1 MKRILTIL
9 ALSLLCLISNAQL
22 VWKISGNGTKK
33 PSYILGTHHGCPFT
47 YCDSIPGL
55 MKAFDKVDNIIGE
68 INMIEL
74 AEMSPERMQKMQ
86 AMMMMPADT
95 SLLSL
100 FNKEETVKVNAWLI
114 KELGANLEMLSMMM
128 PTDTSLLSLFNEEE
142 TAEVNAWLMK
152 EMGANLEMLSMMNPM
167 TIMVTVQNKVMME
180 VIPDV
185 ADMTTI
191 DKYMQTLGQ
200 SKGKTIGELETAD
213 YQMELLYGNSLEE
226 QADALLEMIDLGNS
240 KELMIQLTD
249 AYKSQNLDTLWEIFQ
264 EQMTGYEY
272 DAIVKVRNLNWEKQ
286 MKELLPRQTT
296 LFVVGAGYLPG
307 EFGMINLLREAG
319 YKVKPVKR

>member
-1 MKRILTIL
+1 MKRILTLL
-9 ALSLLCLISNAQL
+9 ALSLLCLTSNAQL
-22 VWKISGNGTKK
+22 VWKISGNGIKK

-100 FNKEETVKVNAWLI
+100 FSTEEAAKVNEWLG
-114 KELGANLEMLSMMM
+114 KKMGASLEMLS
-128 PTDTSLLSLFNEEE
+128 
-142 TAEVNAWLMK
+142 VMK
-152 EMGANLEMLSMMNPM
+152 PM
-167 TIMVTVQNKVMME
+167 TIMVTVQNKEMME
-180 VIPDV
+180 VIPEI
-185 ADMTTI
+185 ATMTTI

-200 SKGKTIGELETAD
+200 RKGKTIGELETAD

-226 QADALLEMIDLGNS
+226 QADALLEMIDHGDS
-240 KELMIQLTD
+240 KGLLQQLTN
-249 AYKSQNLDTLWEIFQ
+249 AYKSQNLDTLWKVFQ

-286 MKELLPRQTT
+286 MKEHLPKQST
-296 LFVVGAGYLPG
+296 LFVVGAGHLPG
-307 EFGMINLLREAG
+307 ESGMINLLSEAG
-319 YKVKPVKR
+319 FKVKPVKK

>member
-9 ALSLLCLISNAQL
+9 ALSLLCLTSNAQL
-22 VWKISGNGTKK
+22 VWKISGNGIKK

-68 INMIEL
+68 INMIEFS
-74 AEMSPERMQKMQ
+74 EMSPERMQKMQ

-95 SLLSL
+95 SLPSL
-100 FNKEETVKVNAWLI
+100 FSTEEAAKVNEWLG
-114 KELGANLEMLSMMM
+114 KKMGASLEMLS
-128 PTDTSLLSLFNEEE
+128 
-142 TAEVNAWLMK
+142 VMK
-152 EMGANLEMLSMMNPM
+152 PM
-167 TIMVTVQNKVMME
+167 TIMVTVQNKEMME
-180 VIPDV
+180 VIPEI
-185 ADMTTI
+185 ATMTTI

-200 SKGKTIGELETAD
+200 RKGKTIGELETAD

-226 QADALLEMIDLGNS
+226 QADALLEMIDHGDS
-240 KELMIQLTD
+240 KGLLQQLTN
-249 AYKSQNLDTLWEIFQ
+249 AYKSQNLDTLWKVFQ

-286 MKELLPRQTT
+286 MKELLPKQST
-296 LFVVGAGYLPG
+296 LFASKGNFQIESRTVLP
-307 EFGMINLLREAG
+307 FCKEAEMSI
-319 YKVKPVKR
+319 

>member
-9 ALSLLCLISNAQL
+9 ALSLLCLTSNAQL
-22 VWKISGNGTKK
+22 LWKISGNGIKK

-55 MKAFDKVDNIIGE
+55 MKVHAQVDNVIGE
-68 INMIEL
+68 INMIEF
-74 AEMSPERMQKMQ
+74 AEMSPERMQQMQ

-100 FNKEETVKVNAWLI
+100 FSTEEAAKVNEWLG
-114 KELGANLEMLSMMM
+114 KKMGASLEMLS
-128 PTDTSLLSLFNEEE
+128 
-142 TAEVNAWLMK
+142 VMK
-152 EMGANLEMLSMMNPM
+152 PM
-167 TIMVTVQNKVMME
+167 TIMVTVQNKEMMD
-180 VIPDV
+180 VIPGI
-185 ADMTTI
+185 ATMTTI

-200 SKGKTIGELETAD
+200 WKGKTIGELETAD

-226 QADALLEMIDLGNS
+226 QADALLEMIDHEDS
-240 KELMIQLTD
+240 KGLLQQLTD
-249 AYKSQNLDTLWEIFQ
+249 AYKSQNLDTLWKVFQ

-286 MKELLPRQTT
+286 MKELLPKQST
-296 LFVVGAGYLPG
+296 LFVVGAGHLLG
-307 EFGMINLLREAG
+307 ESGMINLLRKAG
-319 YKVKPVKR
+319 YKVKPVKK

>member
-9 ALSLLCLISNAQL
+9 ALSLMCLTSNAQL
-22 VWKISGNGTKK
+22 VWKISGNGIQK
-33 PSYILGTHHGCPFT
+33 PSYILGTHHGCPFN

-68 INMIEL
+68 INMIEFS
-74 AEMSPERMQKMQ
+74 EMSPERMQKMQ

-100 FNKEETVKVNAWLI
+100 FNEEETAKVNAWL
-114 KELGANLEMLSMMM
+114 KDEMGASLEML
-128 PTDTSLLSLFNEEE
+128 
-142 TAEVNAWLMK
+142 AVMK
-152 EMGANLEMLSMMNPM
+152 PM
-167 TIMVTVQNKVMME
+167 TIMVTVQNKILMEMMPE
-180 VIPDV
+180 L
-185 ADMTTI
+185 ATMTSI

-200 SKGKTIGELETAD
+200 SKGKSIGELESAD

-226 QADALLEMIDLGNS
+226 QADALLEMIDQGDS
-240 KELMIQLTD
+240 KKLMQQLTD
-249 AYKSQNLDTLWEIFQ
+249 AYKSQDLDMLWEIFQ

-286 MKELLPRQTT
+286 MKELLPQQTT
-296 LFVVGAGYLPG
+296 LFVVGAGHLPG
-307 EFGMINLLREAG
+307 ESGMINLLREAG
-319 YKVKPVKR
+319 YKVKPVKK

>member
-9 ALSLLCLISNAQL
+9 ALSLLCLTSNAQL
-22 VWKISGNGTKK
+22 VWKISGNGIKK

-68 INMIEL
+68 INMIEF

-100 FNKEETVKVNAWLI
+100 FSTEEAAKVNEWLG
-114 KELGANLEMLSMMM
+114 KKMGASLEMLS
-128 PTDTSLLSLFNEEE
+128 
-142 TAEVNAWLMK
+142 VMK
-152 EMGANLEMLSMMNPM
+152 PM
-167 TIMVTVQNKVMME
+167 TIMVTVQNKEMME
-180 VIPDV
+180 VIPEI
-185 ADMTTI
+185 ATMTTI

-200 SKGKTIGELETAD
+200 WTGKTIGELETAD

-226 QADALLEMIDLGNS
+226 QADALLEMIDHGDS
-240 KELMIQLTD
+240 KGLLQQLTN
-249 AYKSQNLDTLWEIFQ
+249 AYKSQNLDTLWKVFQ
-264 EQMTGYEY
+264 EQMTGNEY

-286 MKELLPRQTT
+286 MKELLPKQST
-296 LFVVGAGYLPG
+296 LFVVGAGHMPG
-307 EFGMINLLREAG
+307 ESGMINLLREAG
-319 YKVKPVKR
+319 YKVKPVKK

>member
-9 ALSLLCLISNAQL
+9 ALSLMCLTSNAQL
-22 VWKISGNGTKK
+22 VWKISGNGIKK

-68 INMIEL
+68 INMIEF

-100 FNKEETVKVNAWLI
+100 FSTEEAAKVNEWLG
-114 KELGANLEMLSMMM
+114 KKMGASLEMLS
-128 PTDTSLLSLFNEEE
+128 
-142 TAEVNAWLMK
+142 VMK
-152 EMGANLEMLSMMNPM
+152 PM
-167 TIMVTVQNKVMME
+167 TIMVTVQNKEMME
-180 VIPDV
+180 VIPEI
-185 ADMTTI
+185 ATMTTI

-200 SKGKTIGELETAD
+200 RKGKTIGELETAD

-226 QADALLEMIDLGNS
+226 QAYALLEMIDHGDS
-240 KELMIQLTD
+240 KGLLQQLTN
-249 AYKSQNLDTLWEIFQ
+249 AYKSQNLDTLWKVFQ

-286 MKELLPRQTT
+286 MKELLPKQST
-296 LFVVGAGYLPG
+296 LFVVGAGHLPG
-307 EFGMINLLREAG
+307 ESGMINLLREAG
-319 YKVKPVKR
+319 YKIKPVKK

>member
-9 ALSLLCLISNAQL
+9 ALSLMCLTSNAQL
-22 VWKISGNGTKK
+22 VWKISGNGIKK

-68 INMIEL
+68 INMIEF

-100 FNKEETVKVNAWLI
+100 FSTEEAAKVNEWLG
-114 KELGANLEMLSMMM
+114 KKMGASLEMLS
-128 PTDTSLLSLFNEEE
+128 
-142 TAEVNAWLMK
+142 VMK
-152 EMGANLEMLSMMNPM
+152 PM
-167 TIMVTVQNKVMME
+167 TIMVTVQNKEMME
-180 VIPDV
+180 VIPEI
-185 ADMTTI
+185 ATMTTI

-200 SKGKTIGELETAD
+200 RKGKTIGELETAD

-226 QADALLEMIDLGNS
+226 QADALLEMIDHGDS
-240 KELMIQLTD
+240 KGLLQQLTN
-249 AYKSQNLDTLWEIFQ
+249 AYKSQNLDTLWKVFQ

-286 MKELLPRQTT
+286 MKELLPKQST
-296 LFVVGAGYLPG
+296 LFVVGAGHLPG
-307 EFGMINLLREAG
+307 ESGMINLLREAG
-319 YKVKPVKR
+319 YKIKPVKK

>member
-9 ALSLLCLISNAQL
+9 ALSLMCLTSNAQL
-22 VWKISGNGTKK
+22 VWKISGNGIKK

-68 INMIEL
+68 INMIEF

-100 FNKEETVKVNAWLI
+100 FNEEETVKVNDWL
-114 KELGANLEMLSMMM
+114 KNQMGASLEMLS
-128 PTDTSLLSLFNEEE
+128 
-142 TAEVNAWLMK
+142 VMK
-152 EMGANLEMLSMMNPM
+152 PM

-185 ADMTTI
+185 ANMTTV

-200 SKGKTIGELETAD
+200 SKGKSIGELETAD

-226 QADALLEMIDLGNS
+226 QADALLEMIDHGDS
-240 KELMIQLTD
+240 KGLMQQLTD
-249 AYKSQNLDTLWEIFQ
+249 AYKSQNLDTLWKIFQ
-264 EQMTGYEY
+264 EQMTDYEY

-286 MKELLPRQTT
+286 MKDLLPKQTT
-296 LFVVGAGYLPG
+296 LFVVGAGHLPG
-307 EFGMINLLREAG
+307 EYGMINLLSEAG
-319 YKVKPVKR
+319 YKVKPVKK

>member
-9 ALSLLCLISNAQL
+9 ALSLLCLTSNAQL
-22 VWKISGNGTKK
+22 VWKISGNGIRK
-33 PSYILGTHHGCPFT
+33 PSYILGTHHGCPFN

-74 AEMSPERMQKMQ
+74 DDMSPERMHKMQ

-100 FNKEETVKVNAWLI
+100 FSTEEAEKVNEWLG
-114 KELGANLEMLSMMM
+114 KKMGASLEMLS
-128 PTDTSLLSLFNEEE
+128 
-142 TAEVNAWLMK
+142 VMK
-152 EMGANLEMLSMMNPM
+152 PM
-167 TIMVTVQNKVMME
+167 TIMVTVQNKEMME

-185 ADMTTI
+185 ANMTTV

-200 SKGKTIGELETAD
+200 SKGKSIGELETAD
-213 YQMELLYGNSLEE
+213 YQMELLYGDSLQE
-226 QADALLEMIDLGNS
+226 QADALLEMIGHGDS
-240 KELMIQLTD
+240 KGLLQQLTD
-249 AYKSQNLDTLWEIFQ
+249 AYKSQNLDTLWAIFQ

-286 MKELLPRQTT
+286 MKEILPKQTT
-296 LFVVGAGYLPG
+296 LFVVGAGHLPG
-307 EFGMINLLREAG
+307 EYGMINLLREAG
-319 YKVKPVKR
+319 YKVKPVKK

>member
-9 ALSLLCLISNAQL
+9 ALSLLCLTSNAQL
-22 VWKISGNGTKK
+22 VWKISGNGIKK

-68 INMIEL
+68 INMIEF

-100 FNKEETVKVNAWLI
+100 FSTEEAAKVNEWLG
-114 KELGANLEMLSMMM
+114 KKMGASLEMLS
-128 PTDTSLLSLFNEEE
+128 
-142 TAEVNAWLMK
+142 VMK
-152 EMGANLEMLSMMNPM
+152 PM
-167 TIMVTVQNKVMME
+167 TIMVTVQNKEMME
-180 VIPDV
+180 VIPEI
-185 ADMTTI
+185 ATMTTI

-200 SKGKTIGELETAD
+200 WKGKTIGELETAD

-226 QADALLEMIDLGNS
+226 QADALLEMIDHGDS
-240 KELMIQLTD
+240 KGLLQQLTN
-249 AYKSQNLDTLWEIFQ
+249 AYKSQNLDTLWKVFQ

-286 MKELLPRQTT
+286 MKELLPKQST
-296 LFVVGAGYLPG
+296 LFVVGAGHLPG
-307 EFGMINLLREAG
+307 ESGMINLLREAG
-319 YKVKPVKR
+319 YKVKPVKK

>member
-9 ALSLLCLISNAQL
+9 ALSLMCLTSNAQL
-22 VWKISGNGTKK
+22 VWKISGNGIQK
-33 PSYILGTHHGCPFT
+33 PSYILGTHHGCPFN

-68 INMIEL
+68 INMIEFS
-74 AEMSPERMQKMQ
+74 EMSPERMQKMQ

-100 FNKEETVKVNAWLI
+100 FNEEETAKVNAWL
-114 KELGANLEMLSMMM
+114 KDEMGASLEMLS
-128 PTDTSLLSLFNEEE
+128 
-142 TAEVNAWLMK
+142 VMK
-152 EMGANLEMLSMMNPM
+152 PM
-167 TIMVTVQNKVMME
+167 TIMVTVQNKILTEMMPE
-180 VIPDV
+180 L
-185 ADMTTI
+185 ATMTSI

-213 YQMELLYGNSLEE
+213 YQMELLYANSLEE
-226 QADALLEMIDLGNS
+226 QADALLEMIDQGDS
-240 KELMIQLTD
+240 KKLMQQLTD
-249 AYKSQNLDTLWEIFQ
+249 AYKSQNLDKLWEIFQ

-286 MKELLPRQTT
+286 MKELLPKQST
-296 LFVVGAGYLPG
+296 LFVVGAGHLPG
-307 EFGMINLLREAG
+307 ESGMINLLREAG
-319 YKVKPVKR
+319 YKVKPVKK

>member
-9 ALSLLCLISNAQL
+9 ALSLMCLTSNAQL
-22 VWKISGNGTKK
+22 VWKISGNGIQK
-33 PSYILGTHHGCPFT
+33 PSYILGTHHGCPFN

-55 MKAFDKVDNIIGE
+55 MKALDKVDNIIGE

-100 FNKEETVKVNAWLI
+100 FSTEEAAKVNEWLG
-114 KELGANLEMLSMMM
+114 KKMGASLEMLS
-128 PTDTSLLSLFNEEE
+128 
-142 TAEVNAWLMK
+142 VMK
-152 EMGANLEMLSMMNPM
+152 PM
-167 TIMVTVQNKVMME
+167 TIMVTVQNKEMME
-180 VIPDV
+180 VIPEI
-185 ADMTTI
+185 ATMTTI

-200 SKGKTIGELETAD
+200 RKGKTIGELETAD

-226 QADALLEMIDLGNS
+226 QADALLEMIDHGDS
-240 KELMIQLTD
+240 KGLLQQLTN
-249 AYKSQNLDTLWEIFQ
+249 AYKSQNLDTLWKVFQ

-286 MKELLPRQTT
+286 MKEILPKQTT
-296 LFVVGAGYLPG
+296 LFVVGAGHLPG
-307 EFGMINLLREAG
+307 EYGMINLLREAG
-319 YKVKPVKR
+319 YKVKPVKK

>member
-1 MKRILTIL
+1 M
-9 ALSLLCLISNAQL
+9 ALSLLCLTSNAQL
-22 VWKISGNGTKK
+22 VWKISGNGIKK

-68 INMIEL
+68 INMIEF

-100 FNKEETVKVNAWLI
+100 FSTEEAAKVNEWLG
-114 KELGANLEMLSMMM
+114 KKMGASLEMLS
-128 PTDTSLLSLFNEEE
+128 
-142 TAEVNAWLMK
+142 VMK
-152 EMGANLEMLSMMNPM
+152 PM
-167 TIMVTVQNKVMME
+167 TIMVTVQNKEMME
-180 VIPDV
+180 VIPEI
-185 ADMTTI
+185 ATMTTI

-200 SKGKTIGELETAD
+200 RKGKTIGELETAD

-226 QADALLEMIDLGNS
+226 QADALLEMIDHGDS
-240 KELMIQLTD
+240 KGLLQQLTN
-249 AYKSQNLDTLWEIFQ
+249 AYKSQNLDTLWKVFQ

-286 MKELLPRQTT
+286 MKEILPKQTT
-296 LFVVGAGYLPG
+296 LFVVGAGHLPG
-307 EFGMINLLREAG
+307 EYGMINLLREAG
-319 YKVKPVKR
+319 YKVKPVKK

>member
-1 MKRILTIL
+1 
-9 ALSLLCLISNAQL
+9 
-22 VWKISGNGTKK
+22 
-33 PSYILGTHHGCPFT
+33 
-47 YCDSIPGL
+47 

-68 INMIEL
+68 INLIEL

-100 FNKEETVKVNAWLI
+100 FN
-114 KELGANLEMLSMMM
+114 
-128 PTDTSLLSLFNEEE
+128 EEE
-142 TAEVNAWLMK
+142 TAKVNAWLMK
-152 EMGANLEMLSMMNPM
+152 GMGASLEMLSVMKPM

-185 ADMTTI
+185 ANMTTI

-200 SKGKTIGELETAD
+200 RKDKTIGELETAD
-213 YQMELLYGNSLEE
+213 YQMELLYGDSLEE
-226 QADALLEMIDLGNS
+226 QADALLEMIDQGDS
-240 KELMIQLTD
+240 KGLMVELTD
-249 AYKSQNLDTLWEIFQ
+249 AYKSQNLDTLWKIFQ

-286 MKELLPRQTT
+286 MKELLPKQST
-296 LFVVGAGYLPG
+296 LFVVGAGHLPG
-307 EFGMINLLREAG
+307 EYGMINLLRKAG
-319 YKVKPVKR
+319 YKVKAVKK

>member
-1 MKRILTIL
+1 MKRIFTIL
-9 ALSLLCLISNAQL
+9 ALSLMCLTSNAQL
-22 VWKISGNGTKK
+22 VWKISGNGIKK

-55 MKAFDKVDNIIGE
+55 MKAFDKVENIIGE
-68 INMIEL
+68 INMIEF

-100 FNKEETVKVNAWLI
+100 FSTEEAAKVNEWLG
-114 KELGANLEMLSMMM
+114 KKMGASLEMLS
-128 PTDTSLLSLFNEEE
+128 
-142 TAEVNAWLMK
+142 VMK
-152 EMGANLEMLSMMNPM
+152 PM
-167 TIMVTVQNKVMME
+167 TIMVTVQNKEMME
-180 VIPDV
+180 VIPEI
-185 ADMTTI
+185 ATLTTI

-200 SKGKTIGELETAD
+200 RKGKTIGELETAD

-226 QADALLEMIDLGNS
+226 QADALLEMIDHGDS
-240 KELMIQLTD
+240 KGLLQQLTN
-249 AYKSQNLDTLWEIFQ
+249 AYKSQNLDTLWKVFQ

-286 MKELLPRQTT
+286 MKELLPQQTT
-296 LFVVGAGYLPG
+296 LFVVGAGHLPG
-307 EFGMINLLREAG
+307 EYGMINLLRKAG
-319 YKVKPVKR
+319 YKVKPVKK

>member
-1 MKRILTIL
+1 MKRILTLL
-9 ALSLLCLISNAQL
+9 ALSLLCLTSNAQL
-22 VWKISGNGTKK
+22 VWKISGNGIKK

-68 INMIEL
+68 INMIEFS
-74 AEMSPERMQKMQ
+74 EMSPERMQKMQ

-100 FNKEETVKVNAWLI
+100 FSTEEAAKVNEWLG
-114 KELGANLEMLSMMM
+114 KKMGASLEMLS
-128 PTDTSLLSLFNEEE
+128 
-142 TAEVNAWLMK
+142 VMK
-152 EMGANLEMLSMMNPM
+152 PM
-167 TIMVTVQNKVMME
+167 TIMVTVQNKEMIQ
-180 VIPDV
+180 VIPEI
-185 ADMTTI
+185 ATMTTI

-200 SKGKTIGELETAD
+200 WKGKTIGELETAD

-226 QADALLEMIDLGNS
+226 QADALLEMIDHGDS
-240 KELMIQLTD
+240 KGLLQQLTN
-249 AYKSQNLDTLWEIFQ
+249 AYKSQNLDTLWKVFQ

-286 MKELLPRQTT
+286 MKELLPKQST
-296 LFVVGAGYLPG
+296 LFVVGAGHLPG

-319 YKVKPVKR
+319 YKVKAVKK

>member
-9 ALSLLCLISNAQL
+9 ALSLLCLTSNAQL
-22 VWKISGNGTKK
+22 VWKISGNGIKK

-100 FNKEETVKVNAWLI
+100 FSTEEAAKVNEWLG
-114 KELGANLEMLSMMM
+114 K
-128 PTDTSLLSLFNEEE
+128 
-142 TAEVNAWLMK
+142 K
-152 EMGANLEMLSMMNPM
+152 MGASLEILSVMKPM
-167 TIMVTVQNKVMME
+167 TIMVTVQNKEMME
-180 VIPDV
+180 VIPEI
-185 ADMTTI
+185 ATMTTI

-226 QADALLEMIDLGNS
+226 QADALLEMIDHGDS
-240 KELMIQLTD
+240 KGLLQQLTN
-249 AYKSQNLDTLWEIFQ
+249 AYKSQNLDTLWKVFQ

-286 MKELLPRQTT
+286 MKELLPKQST
-296 LFVVGAGYLPG
+296 LFVVGAGHLPG
-307 EFGMINLLREAG
+307 ESGMINLLRKAG
-319 YKVKPVKR
+319 YKVKPVKK

>member
-1 MKRILTIL
+1 MKRILTLL
-9 ALSLLCLISNAQL
+9 ALSLLCLTSNAQL
-22 VWKISGNGTKK
+22 VWKISGNGIKK

-68 INMIEL
+68 INMIEFS
-74 AEMSPERMQKMQ
+74 EMSPERMQKMQ

-100 FNKEETVKVNAWLI
+100 FSTEEAAKVNEWLG
-114 KELGANLEMLSMMM
+114 KKMGASLEMLS
-128 PTDTSLLSLFNEEE
+128 
-142 TAEVNAWLMK
+142 VMK
-152 EMGANLEMLSMMNPM
+152 PM
-167 TIMVTVQNKVMME
+167 TIMVTVQNKEMME
-180 VIPDV
+180 VIPEV

-200 SKGKTIGELETAD
+200 RKGKTIGELETAD

-226 QADALLEMIDLGNS
+226 QADALLEMIDHGDS
-240 KELMIQLTD
+240 KGLLQQLTN
-249 AYKSQNLDTLWEIFQ
+249 AYKSQNLDTLWKVFQ

-286 MKELLPRQTT
+286 MKEILPKQTT
-296 LFVVGAGYLPG
+296 LFVVGAGHLPG
-307 EFGMINLLREAG
+307 EYGMINLLREAG
-319 YKVKPVKR
+319 YKVKPVKK

>member
-9 ALSLLCLISNAQL
+9 ALSLMCLTSNAQL
-22 VWKISGNGTKK
+22 VWKISGNGIQK
-33 PSYILGTHHGCPFT
+33 PSYILGTHHGCPFN

-68 INMIEL
+68 INMIEFS
-74 AEMSPERMQKMQ
+74 EMSPERMQKMQ

-100 FNKEETVKVNAWLI
+100 FSTEEAAKVNEWLG
-114 KELGANLEMLSMMM
+114 KKMGASLEMLS
-128 PTDTSLLSLFNEEE
+128 
-142 TAEVNAWLMK
+142 VMK
-152 EMGANLEMLSMMNPM
+152 PM
-167 TIMVTVQNKVMME
+167 TIMVTVQNKEMME
-180 VIPDV
+180 VIPEI
-185 ADMTTI
+185 ATMTTI

-200 SKGKTIGELETAD
+200 RKGKTIGELETAD

-226 QADALLEMIDLGNS
+226 QADALLEMIDHGDS
-240 KELMIQLTD
+240 KGLLQQLTN
-249 AYKSQNLDTLWEIFQ
+249 AYKSQNLDTLWKVFQ

-286 MKELLPRQTT
+286 MKELLPKQST
-296 LFVVGAGYLPG
+296 LFVVGAGHLPG
-307 EFGMINLLREAG
+307 ESGMINLLREAG
-319 YKVKPVKR
+319 YKVKPVKK

>member
-1 MKRILTIL
+1 MKRILTLL
-9 ALSLLCLISNAQL
+9 ALSLLCLTSNAQL
-22 VWKISGNGTKK
+22 VWKISGNGIKK

-68 INMIEL
+68 INMIEF

-100 FNKEETVKVNAWLI
+100 FSTEEAAKVNEWLG
-114 KELGANLEMLSMMM
+114 KKMGASLEMLS
-128 PTDTSLLSLFNEEE
+128 
-142 TAEVNAWLMK
+142 VMK
-152 EMGANLEMLSMMNPM
+152 PM
-167 TIMVTVQNKVMME
+167 TIMVTVQNKEMME
-180 VIPDV
+180 VIPEI
-185 ADMTTI
+185 ATMTTI

-200 SKGKTIGELETAD
+200 RKGKTIGELETAD

-226 QADALLEMIDLGNS
+226 QADALLEMIDHGDS
-240 KELMIQLTD
+240 KGLLQQLTD
-249 AYKSQNLDTLWEIFQ
+249 TYKSQDLDMLWEIFQ

-286 MKELLPRQTT
+286 MKELLPKQST
-296 LFVVGAGYLPG
+296 LFVVGAGHLPG
-307 EFGMINLLREAG
+307 ESGMINLLREVG
-319 YKVKPVKR
+319 FKVTPVKK

>member
-1 MKRILTIL
+1 MKRILTLL
-9 ALSLLCLISNAQL
+9 ALSLLCLTSNAQL
-22 VWKISGNGTKK
+22 VWKISGNGIKK

-68 INMIEL
+68 INMIEFS
-74 AEMSPERMQKMQ
+74 EMSPERMQKMQ

-100 FNKEETVKVNAWLI
+100 FSTEEAAKVNEWLG
-114 KELGANLEMLSMMM
+114 KKMGASLEMLS
-128 PTDTSLLSLFNEEE
+128 
-142 TAEVNAWLMK
+142 VMK
-152 EMGANLEMLSMMNPM
+152 PM
-167 TIMVTVQNKVMME
+167 TIMVTVQNKEMME
-180 VIPDV
+180 VIPEV

-200 SKGKTIGELETAD
+200 RKGKTIGELETAD

-226 QADALLEMIDLGNS
+226 QADALLEMIDHEDS
-240 KELMIQLTD
+240 KGLLQQLTS
-249 AYKSQNLDTLWEIFQ
+249 AYKSQNLDTLWKVFQ

-286 MKELLPRQTT
+286 MKELLPKQST
-296 LFVVGAGYLPG
+296 LFVVGAGHLPG
-307 EFGMINLLREAG
+307 ESGMINLLREAG
-319 YKVKPVKR
+319 FKVKPVKK

>member
-9 ALSLLCLISNAQL
+9 TLSLLCLTSNAQL
-22 VWKISGNGTKK
+22 VWKISGNGIKK

-100 FNKEETVKVNAWLI
+100 FSTEEAAKVNEWLG
-114 KELGANLEMLSMMM
+114 KKMGASLEMLS
-128 PTDTSLLSLFNEEE
+128 
-142 TAEVNAWLMK
+142 VMK
-152 EMGANLEMLSMMNPM
+152 PM
-167 TIMVTVQNKVMME
+167 TIMVTVQNKEMME
-180 VIPDV
+180 VIPEI
-185 ADMTTI
+185 ATMTTI

-200 SKGKTIGELETAD
+200 WKGKTIGELETAD

-226 QADALLEMIDLGNS
+226 QADALLEMIDHGDS
-240 KELMIQLTD
+240 KGLLQQLTN
-249 AYKSQNLDTLWEIFQ
+249 AYKSQNLDTLWKVFQ

-286 MKELLPRQTT
+286 MKELLPKQST
-296 LFVVGAGYLPG
+296 LFVVGAGHLPG
-307 EFGMINLLREAG
+307 ESGMINLLREAG
-319 YKVKPVKR
+319 YKVKPVKK

>member
-1 MKRILTIL
+1 MKRILTLL
-9 ALSLLCLISNAQL
+9 ALSLMCLTSNAQL
-22 VWKISGNGTKK
+22 VWKISGNGIKK

-86 AMMMMPADT
+86 AIMMMPADT

-100 FNKEETVKVNAWLI
+100 FSTEEAAKVNEWLGKKI
-114 KELGANLEMLSMMM
+114 GASLEMLS
-128 PTDTSLLSLFNEEE
+128 
-142 TAEVNAWLMK
+142 VMK
-152 EMGANLEMLSMMNPM
+152 PM
-167 TIMVTVQNKVMME
+167 TIMVTVQNKEMME
-180 VIPDV
+180 VIPEI
-185 ADMTTI
+185 ATMTTI

-200 SKGKTIGELETAD
+200 RKGKTIGELETAD

-226 QADALLEMIDLGNS
+226 QADALLEMIDHGDS
-240 KELMIQLTD
+240 KGLLQQLTN
-249 AYKSQNLDTLWEIFQ
+249 AYKSQNLDTLWKVFQ

-286 MKELLPRQTT
+286 MKELLPKQST
-296 LFVVGAGYLPG
+296 LFVVGAGHLPG
-307 EFGMINLLREAG
+307 ESGMINLLREAG
-319 YKVKPVKR
+319 YKVKPVKK

>member
-9 ALSLLCLISNAQL
+9 ALSLMCLTSNAQL
-22 VWKISGNGTKK
+22 VWKISGNGIKN

-74 AEMSPERMQKMQ
+74 AQMSPERMQQMQ

-100 FNKEETVKVNAWLI
+100 FNEEETAKVNEWLK
-114 KELGANLEMLSMMM
+114 KEMGASLEMLSMM
-128 PTDTSLLSLFNEEE
+128 
-142 TAEVNAWLMK
+142 K
-152 EMGANLEMLSMMNPM
+152 PM

-185 ADMTTI
+185 ANMTTI

-200 SKGKTIGELETAD
+200 SKGKSIGELETAD
-213 YQMELLYGNSLEE
+213 YQMTLLYGNSLEE
-226 QADALLEMIDLGNS
+226 QADALLEMIDQGES
-240 KELMIQLTD
+240 RELMVQLTD

-264 EQMTGYEY
+264 EQMTDYEY

-286 MKELLPRQTT
+286 MKELLPKQST
-296 LFVVGAGYLPG
+296 LFVVGAGHLPG
-307 EFGMINLLREAG
+307 ENGMINLLRKAG
-319 YKVKPVKR
+319 YKVKPVKK

>member
-9 ALSLLCLISNAQL
+9 ALSLLCLTSNAQL
-22 VWKISGNGTKK
+22 VWKISGNGIKK

-68 INMIEL
+68 INMIEF

-100 FNKEETVKVNAWLI
+100 FSTEEAAKVNEWLG
-114 KELGANLEMLSMMM
+114 K
-128 PTDTSLLSLFNEEE
+128 
-142 TAEVNAWLMK
+142 K
-152 EMGANLEMLSMMNPM
+152 MGASLEILSVMKPM
-167 TIMVTVQNKVMME
+167 TIMVTVQNKEMME
-180 VIPDV
+180 VIPEI
-185 ADMTTI
+185 ATMTTI

-213 YQMELLYGNSLEE
+213 YQMELLYENSLEE
-226 QADALLEMIDLGNS
+226 QADALLEMIDHGDS
-240 KELMIQLTD
+240 KGLLQQLTN
-249 AYKSQNLDTLWEIFQ
+249 AYKSQNLDMLWKVFQ

-286 MKELLPRQTT
+286 MKELLPKQST
-296 LFVVGAGYLPG
+296 LFVVGAGHMPG
-307 EFGMINLLREAG
+307 ESGMINLLREAG
-319 YKVKPVKR
+319 YKVKPVKK

>member
-1 MKRILTIL
+1 MKRILTLL
-9 ALSLLCLISNAQL
+9 ALSLLCLTSNAQL
-22 VWKISGNGTKK
+22 VWKISGNGIKK

-55 MKAFDKVDNIIGE
+55 TKAFDKVDNIIGE
-68 INMIEL
+68 INMIEF

-100 FNKEETVKVNAWLI
+100 FSTEEAAKVNEWLG
-114 KELGANLEMLSMMM
+114 KKMGASLEMLS
-128 PTDTSLLSLFNEEE
+128 
-142 TAEVNAWLMK
+142 VMK
-152 EMGANLEMLSMMNPM
+152 PM
-167 TIMVTVQNKVMME
+167 TIMVTVQNKEMME
-180 VIPDV
+180 VIPEI
-185 ADMTTI
+185 ATMTTI

-200 SKGKTIGELETAD
+200 RKGKTIGELETAD

-226 QADALLEMIDLGNS
+226 QADALLEMIDHGDS
-240 KELMIQLTD
+240 KGLLQQLTN
-249 AYKSQNLDTLWEIFQ
+249 AYKSQNLDTLWKVFQ

-286 MKELLPRQTT
+286 MKEILPKQTT
-296 LFVVGAGYLPG
+296 LFVVGAGHLPG
-307 EFGMINLLREAG
+307 EYGMINLLREAG
-319 YKVKPVKR
+319 YKVKPVKK

>member
-1 MKRILTIL
+1 MKRILTLL
-9 ALSLLCLISNAQL
+9 ALSLLCLTSNAQL
-22 VWKISGNGTKK
+22 VWKISGNGIKK

-100 FNKEETVKVNAWLI
+100 FSTEEAAKVNEWLG
-114 KELGANLEMLSMMM
+114 KKMGASLEMLS
-128 PTDTSLLSLFNEEE
+128 
-142 TAEVNAWLMK
+142 VMK
-152 EMGANLEMLSMMNPM
+152 PM
-167 TIMVTVQNKVMME
+167 TIMVTVQNKEMME
-180 VIPDV
+180 VIPEV

-200 SKGKTIGELETAD
+200 RKGKTIGELETAD

-226 QADALLEMIDLGNS
+226 QADALLEMIDHGDS
-240 KELMIQLTD
+240 KGLLQQLTN
-249 AYKSQNLDTLWEIFQ
+249 AYKSQNLDTLWKVFQ

-286 MKELLPRQTT
+286 MKELLPKQST
-296 LFVVGAGYLPG
+296 LFVVGAGHLPG
-307 EFGMINLLREAG
+307 ESGMINLLSEAG
-319 YKVKPVKR
+319 FKVKPVRK